1 MTYHNHKNP
10 TDRALDRSFLWT
22 KKTTHGKKQ
31 INKAYPMQEEGGGL
45 RLEPERDKVYPMQE
59 EEEGFRLEPER
70 NQAYPMQEEE
80 EGLRIQLLLTTN
92 EWVFG
97 RLKKLEGGREMGW

>member
-1 MTYHNHKNP
+1 
-10 TDRALDRSFLWT
+10 
-22 KKTTHGKKQ
+22 
-31 INKAYPMQEEGGGL
+31 
-45 RLEPERDKVYPMQE
+45 
-59 EEEGFRLEPER
+59 
-70 NQAYPMQEEE
+70 MQEEE